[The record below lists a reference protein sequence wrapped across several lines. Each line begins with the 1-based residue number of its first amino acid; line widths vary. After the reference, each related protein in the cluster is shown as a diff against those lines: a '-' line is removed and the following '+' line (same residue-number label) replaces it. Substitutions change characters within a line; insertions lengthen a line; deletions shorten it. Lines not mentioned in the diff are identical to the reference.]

1 MTGVVRTAESAKRS
15 TSSRPPSDSRPHAV
29 SPYPEAAHDLLRD
42 TIIAAVDQL
51 ARSRGWPATTMTH
64 VAETAG
70 VSRQT
75 VYNEFGSRQALVEA
89 YVTREVENL
98 VTEVEHAVR
107 AHADD
112 PDAAVHAAFGL
123 FLKLASDEPVIRIIV
138 ADAEDGQLIR
148 LLTNLGCA
156 IADDRITK
164 LIVDVWPQVAVAD
177 AELLADSLVRLAIS
191 HAVSPTTDQDTITR
205 NVTRLVRPL
214 IAEILT
220 PATD

>member
-1 MTGVVRTAESAKRS
+1 MPNPDLVAI
-15 TSSRPPSDSRPHAV
+15 
-29 SPYPEAAHDLLRD
+29 PYPEAAHQLLRD
-42 TIIAAVDQL
+42 TIISAVDRL
-51 ARSRGWPATTMTH
+51 ARTRGWSATTMTH
-64 VAETAG
+64 VADIAG

-75 VYNEFGSRQALVEA
+75 VYNEFGSRQTLVEA
-89 YVTREVENL
+89 YVTREIENL

-107 AHADD
+107 VHADD

-138 ADAEDGQLIR
+138 ADAEDGRLIR

-164 LIVDVWPQVAVAD
+164 LIMEVWPQVGVAD

-191 HAVSPTTDQDTITR
+191 HAVAPAAEPEATTR

-214 IAEILT
+214 IAEILG
-220 PATD
+220 TDNRTS